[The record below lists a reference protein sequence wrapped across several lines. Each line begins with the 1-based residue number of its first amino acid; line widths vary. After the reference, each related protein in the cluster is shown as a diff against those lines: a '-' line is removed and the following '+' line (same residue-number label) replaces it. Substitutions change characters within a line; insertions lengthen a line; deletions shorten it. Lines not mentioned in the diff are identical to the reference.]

1 MSNSVNEPPVDP
13 QAERQRHESKVAQA
27 ILSYLAEHPQAM
39 DSLDGIAEW
48 WLIRQ
53 QIRVEIEAVAGAI
66 RQLIEQGL
74 IEEIQSGD
82 TRCYRLKDPGSGAYY
97 SPPDPDAKP

>member
-1 MSNSVNEPPVDP
+1 VNEPPVDP
-13 QAERQRHESKVAQA
+13 QSERQRHESKVAQA

-39 DSLDGIAEW
+39 DTLDGIAEW

-74 IEEIQSGD
+74 LVEIQSGD
-82 TRCYRLKDPGSGAYY
+82 TRCYRLKDPGSVAYD
-97 SPPDPDAKP
+97 SPPDSEATA